1 VKIRLVNIV
10 DKLLLTGNMQNI
22 EGGYKLKILRIYLWV
37 IWTFAGLVN
46 MGALVKKE
54 DIDDR
59 LIALISL
66 VFMILPT
73 LFYILNS

>member
-1 VKIRLVNIV
+1 MKI
-10 DKLLLTGNMQNI
+10 
-22 EGGYKLKILRIYLWV
+22 LKIYLIV

-46 MGALVKKE
+46 IGALVKKE
-54 DIDDR
+54 DVNDR

-66 VFMILPT
+66 LFMILPT

>member
-1 VKIRLVNIV
+1 MK
-10 DKLLLTGNMQNI
+10 
-22 EGGYKLKILRIYLWV
+22 EGKKEGYKMKILRIYLWV

-46 MGALVKKE
+46 IGALVKKE
-54 DIDDR
+54 DVNDR

-66 VFMILPT
+66 LFMILPT

>member
-1 VKIRLVNIV
+1 
-10 DKLLLTGNMQNI
+10 M
-22 EGGYKLKILRIYLWV
+22 KILRIYLWV
-37 IWTFAGLVN
+37 IWAFAGLVN
-46 MGALVKKE
+46 MDVLVRKE

-73 LFYILNS
+73 LFYIFKS